1 MQGLIS
7 GFSQVIQ
14 LGLIISAVM
23 LSLALLSLPIKI
35 VRRNKVLRER
45 GKFVVFAG
53 GIKFSDYKEV
63 EEEYKGI
70 SFSNYAYNKPTL
82 VKSHDIGRLRMFE
95 DTVVKFIKPEHI
107 QNISKKYGIKKES
120 IYCIVDKHIDS
131 TVLDLVDPKVNIV
144 LVEDE
149 THEELR
155 SKVEQKFKNIRTVKN
170 RYDLAPLLRVTLLR

>member
-35 VRRNKVLRER
+35 VRRNRVLRER

-107 QNISKKYGIKKES
+107 QNISKKYSIKKES
-120 IYCIVDKHIDS
+120 IYCIVDKHIDDA
-131 TVLDLVDPKVNIV
+131 VLDLVDPKVNIV

-170 RYDLAPLLRVTLLR
+170 RYDLAPLLRVILLR

>member
-14 LGLIISAVM
+14 LGLIISAIM
-23 LSLALLSLPIKI
+23 LSLSLLSIPIKI
-35 VRRNKVLRER
+35 VRRNKILKER
-45 GKFVVFAG
+45 GKFLVFAG

-70 SFSNYAYNKPTL
+70 SFNNYAYNIPTP
-82 VKSHDIGRLRMFE
+82 VNPYDIGRLRMFD

-107 QNISKKYGIKKES
+107 QNISKKYSIKKES
-120 IYCIVDKHIDS
+120 IYCIVDKHIDGA
-131 TVLDLVDPKVNIV
+131 VLDSVDPKVNIV

-155 SKVEQKFKNIRTVKN
+155 NKVEQKFKNIRTVKN
-170 RYDLAPLLRVTLLR
+170 RYDLAPFLRSVISL